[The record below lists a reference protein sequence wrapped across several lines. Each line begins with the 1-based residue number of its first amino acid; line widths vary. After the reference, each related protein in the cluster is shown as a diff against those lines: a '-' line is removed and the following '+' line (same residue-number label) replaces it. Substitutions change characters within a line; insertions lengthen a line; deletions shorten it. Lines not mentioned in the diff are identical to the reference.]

1 MDRFSYYFRNRTEPS
16 TPVIDDITWNDLE
29 MDAFFEKFNNTCSR
43 NGGEYLYDMLRRPLI
58 SADSMETLKERG
70 RVERLFSE
78 DKSLRERFREALK
91 DEEGTADTSFYE
103 MLSSLDGVKREGN
116 LLHFLSLLLGI
127 VVLLLIFIDPP
138 IGFILFLIVS
148 FFNITTYFRR
158 KGEIEGVLGVF
169 RYLIKEI
176 RECRTLT
183 GKEMPGLESYR
194 EELSGYIER
203 LKGIERNSWLILSG
217 KNLTGGILELPL
229 DFIRLYFHPDII
241 KFNNMLEVFL
251 REKEAAYG
259 LFRITGFLD
268 ALISVSL
275 FRESLKVVAEP
286 EFTEENTLKVKG
298 GYHPL
303 LKEPVPF
310 DIDSERLILVTGS
323 NASGKSTF
331 LKSAALLMIL
341 AETVYTVSAES
352 FSLKPALVMTS
363 MSIRD
368 DIMGG
373 DSLYTAEVR
382 SVKRITEMMASG
394 IKTAVFLDEVFKGTN
409 TVERIASLSVLLKAL
424 SLDSI
429 VFAATHD
436 TPLTEILNDIYS
448 NYHFEEEVTDSGI
461 TFPYELKKGRT
472 ESRDAIKLLSVMGFD
487 DSITDSA
494 LRLSDRF
501 IKEGIWEKL

>member
-58 SADSMETLKERG
+58 FGDSVETLKERG
-70 RVERLFSE
+70 RVARLFSE
-78 DKSLRERFREALK
+78 DHSLRERFREALK
-91 DEEGTADTSFYE
+91 DEEKASDISFYE
-103 MLSSLDGVKREGN
+103 MLSRLDSIKREGN
-116 LLHFLSLLLGI
+116 LIHFISLFLGI
-127 VVLLLIFIDPP
+127 LVLLLIFINPP

-148 FFNITTYFRR
+148 FINITTYFRR
-158 KGEIEGVLGVF
+158 KGEIEGAYSVF

-176 RECRTLT
+176 RECRALI
-183 GKEMPGLESYR
+183 KKDMPGLESYR
-194 EELSGYIER
+194 EELDGCIEKLR
-203 LKGIERNSWLILSG
+203 GIERNSWIILSG
-217 KNLTGGILELPL
+217 KKLTGGIAELPL
-229 DFIRLYFHPDII
+229 DFIRLYFHPDLI
-241 KFNNMLEVFL
+241 KFNNMLELFI
-251 REKEAAYG
+251 REKKAALD
-259 LFRITGFLD
+259 LFKITGFLD
-268 ALISVSL
+268 AEISISL
-275 FRESLKVVAEP
+275 FRESLKVMAEP
-286 EFTEENTLKVKG
+286 QFVTENTLKVKD

-341 AETVYTVSAES
+341 SETVYTVSAES
-352 FSLKPALVMTS
+352 FSVKPALVMTS

-368 DIMGG
+368 DIIGG

-382 SVKRITEMMASG
+382 SVKRITEMRASG
-394 IKTAVFLDEVFKGTN
+394 VDTAVFLDEVFKGTN

-424 SLDSI
+424 SDGSI

-436 TPLTEILNDIYS
+436 TPLTEILEDIYS
-448 NYHFEEEVTDSGI
+448 NYHFEEEVTESGI

-472 ESRDAIKLLSVMGFD
+472 DSRDAIKLLSIMGFD
-487 DSITDSA
+487 SDITDSA